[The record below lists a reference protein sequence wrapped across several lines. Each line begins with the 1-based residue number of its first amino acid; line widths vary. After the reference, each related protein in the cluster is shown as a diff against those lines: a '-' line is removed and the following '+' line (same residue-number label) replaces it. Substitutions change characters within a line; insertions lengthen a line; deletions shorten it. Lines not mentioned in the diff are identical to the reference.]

1 MRRVTSPKTRGSK
14 SSGKASAAKTSVR
27 ECRQERERAVWT
39 AMHGFVTARPEQYV
53 QTCGDCSIT
62 APQATLLRV
71 MSPRDPAPMSA
82 LATALACHASNVT
95 GLVDRLE
102 EQGLVTRRPSEEDRR
117 VKHICLTP
125 RGAEVREALCSE
137 LFAPPPEL
145 ARLDEEELAAL
156 EKLLRRIEIATG

>member
-1 MRRVTSPKTRGSK
+1 MRSVKRPSPKTRTPKSGSK
-14 SSGKASAAKTSVR
+14 TGTR
-27 ECRQERERAVWT
+27 DCRRERERAVWT

-53 QTCGDCSIT
+53 KICGGCSIT

-71 MSPRDPAPMSA
+71 MDPDHPSPMSA
-82 LATALACHASNVT
+82 IATALACHASNVT

-117 VKHICLTP
+117 VKHICLTAK
-125 RGAEVREALCSE
+125 GVEVRDNLCSE

-145 ARLDEEELAAL
+145 SRLDEDELAVL
-156 EKLLRRIEIATG
+156 EKLLLRIEVAPA